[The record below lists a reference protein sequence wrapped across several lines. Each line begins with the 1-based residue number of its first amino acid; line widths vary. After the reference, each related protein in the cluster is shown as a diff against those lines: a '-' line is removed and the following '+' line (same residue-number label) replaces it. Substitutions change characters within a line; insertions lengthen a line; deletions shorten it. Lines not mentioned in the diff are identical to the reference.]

1 VVSQRPAL
9 GRLVVWLKKLLRPLV
24 KAPQADLWDRQRTFN
39 LIVISHLLELH
50 RQFEELGQDLQ
61 KVQSELVRDLQSVQQ
76 DYIRDVGEL
85 TARVEFLEE
94 FMREGLREVTHHND
108 ALFTRV
114 DQKIDRFRREA
125 QQLKKLHDPEDR

>member
-1 VVSQRPAL
+1 MRPF
-9 GRLVVWLKKLLRPLV
+9 V

-39 LIVISHLLELH
+39 LIVISHLLDLH
-50 RQFEELGQDLQ
+50 GEFEELGQDLQ
-61 KVQSELVRDLQSVQQ
+61 KVQSELVRDLRSVQE

-85 TARVEFLEE
+85 TSRVEFLEE
-94 FMREGLREVTHHND
+94 FMRDGLQEVTHHND

-125 QQLKKLHDPEDR
+125 QELRKLRQDES

>member
-1 VVSQRPAL
+1 MF
-9 GRLVVWLKKLLRPLV
+9 GRLVVALKKLLRPLV

-39 LIVISHLLELH
+39 LIVISHLLDLH

-61 KVQSELVRDLQSVQQ
+61 KVQRELVGDLRSVQK

-85 TARVEFLEE
+85 TSRVEFLES

-114 DQKIDRFRREA
+114 DQKIDRFRREV
-125 QQLKKLHDPEDR
+125 QELREPNEPER